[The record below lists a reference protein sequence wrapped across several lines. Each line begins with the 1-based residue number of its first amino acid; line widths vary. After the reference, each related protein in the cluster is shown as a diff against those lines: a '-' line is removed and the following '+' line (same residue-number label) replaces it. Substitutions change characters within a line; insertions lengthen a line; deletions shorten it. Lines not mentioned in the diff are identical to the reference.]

1 MVYLGY
7 IGVEQL
13 EIAAIEVSSQRNGN
27 DVADGDRLALG
38 KPCVLLWRSLFEESQ
53 GSVRSLE
60 AHSPIV
66 ATSAQSWSS
75 VEVHERLDL
84 EQVGN
89 FLVRLQFLVCST
101 RFRYML
107 TQRRLFIGV
116 AFLLALPIVAFFAIP
131 VLLGLESEGP
141 PRLVVGDRADESIT
155 AVLERGLD
163 EPSEVVAEQVEVA
176 VVAEIETIEGRW
188 LIAGD
193 SVAGYRVFK
202 DFVGASEFEAVGRTS
217 SVFGGLTIEGTSV
230 TQADFNVDIASVT
243 SDDDR
248 RDQQFRGPILN
259 ASIFPF
265 ATFNLVSEIDLGGVP
280 SNGEEVNVDVLG
292 ELTLRGQTR
301 EVEFPLTARLIG
313 DEVQVAGSIDVVF
326 ADFGIDPPF
335 TPTIVVRDEGIIEF
349 SLFFEQGDAA

>member
-116 AFLLALPIVAFFAIP
+116 AFLL
-131 VLLGLESEGP
+131 S
-141 PRLVVGDRADESIT
+141 
-155 AVLERGLD
+155 
-163 EPSEVVAEQVEVA
+163 
-176 VVAEIETIEGRW
+176 
-188 LIAGD
+188 LIH
-193 SVAGYRVFK
+193 
-202 DFVGASEFEAVGRTS
+202 
-217 SVFGGLTIEGTSV
+217 I
-230 TQADFNVDIASVT
+230 
-243 SDDDR
+243 
-248 RDQQFRGPILN
+248 
-259 ASIFPF
+259 
-265 ATFNLVSEIDLGGVP
+265 
-280 SNGEEVNVDVLG
+280 
-292 ELTLRGQTR
+292 
-301 EVEFPLTARLIG
+301 
-313 DEVQVAGSIDVVF
+313 
-326 ADFGIDPPF
+326 
-335 TPTIVVRDEGIIEF
+335 
-349 SLFFEQGDAA
+349 